1 MRLLKDLV
9 KLPFNIIIKF
19 TFKSSYTLLELHFNS
34 QQILMTS
41 SFFHI
46 FPHANPLGSG
56 RREVSD
62 LLGSFERT
70 LKETAPPPPQASL
83 LSTLLALPSLGAETA
98 TAMSAPLAEEK
109 PREARA
115 DEVEKKPKSDWE
127 W

>member
-1 MRLLKDLV
+1 
-9 KLPFNIIIKF
+9 
-19 TFKSSYTLLELHFNS
+19 
-34 QQILMTS
+34 MTS

-46 FPHANPLGSG
+46 FPHANPWGSG

-115 DEVEKKPKSDWE
+115 DEVEKNQKVTGNGDGG
-127 W
+127 

>member
-1 MRLLKDLV
+1 M
-9 KLPFNIIIKF
+9 
-19 TFKSSYTLLELHFNS
+19 
-34 QQILMTS
+34 
-41 SFFHI
+41 
-46 FPHANPLGSG
+46 GSG

-83 LSTLLALPSLGAETA
+83 GAETA

-115 DEVEKKPKSDWE
+115 DGVEKKQKKTGNGDGG
-127 W
+127 